1 MKLFLLLIP
10 VLVFISCN
18 SNKKVDNKEN
28 IKGDTLIIAK
38 VVFNLDSISE
48 KEFKTAD
55 KQGYKESATEVI
67 EDTVNVRRDSLKL
80 IFHLGNGAD
89 SVLINDTTEG
99 WSNYIDYSYIES
111 CKNIDYWLLGIGY
124 YEGSQYLIVDRENG
138 NNIWIWGMPVYSQD
152 NKHFVTYSC
161 DLEAGY
167 DSNGFQ
173 LFEIKN
179 NKAIHKWSK
188 IVNDWG
194 PTEIRWKNDST
205 IYIEQMRIDF
215 ENNAQN
221 YSYKSMIIQ

>member
-1 MKLFLLLIP
+1 MKPYLLLIP
-10 VLVFISCN
+10 ILFFIGCTSK
-18 SNKKVDNKEN
+18 KKVDNKESVN
-28 IKGDTLIIAK
+28 GDTLIISK
-38 VVFNLDSISE
+38 IVFNLDSISE

-55 KQGYKESATEVI
+55 KQSYKESDSEVI
-67 EDTVNVRRDSLKL
+67 EDTVNVKRDSLKL
-80 IFHLGNGAD
+80 AFHLRNGAD

-111 CKNIDYWLLGIGY
+111 CKDIDYWLLGIGY

-138 NNIWIWGMPVYSQD
+138 KKIWIWGMPVYSPD

-173 LFEIKN
+173 LFEIRN

-188 IVNDWG
+188 IIRDWG
-194 PTEIRWKNDST
+194 PIEIRWKNDST
-205 IYIEQMRIDF
+205 LYIAQMRIDSK
-215 ENNAQN
+215 NNSQS
-221 YSYKSMIIQ
+221 YSYKSMKIQ